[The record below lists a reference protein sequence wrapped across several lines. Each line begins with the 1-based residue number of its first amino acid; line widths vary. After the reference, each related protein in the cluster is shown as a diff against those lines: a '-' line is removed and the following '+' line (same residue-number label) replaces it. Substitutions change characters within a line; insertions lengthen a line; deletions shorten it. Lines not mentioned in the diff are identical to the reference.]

1 MHRRHFTSQGLF
13 LGVHVLFVHD
23 VTMAIRNVW
32 ALNLWDI
39 CPGSYLIGQLDHVT
53 SVHICTNILG
63 AFDFP
68 FLVQNYITTATVMEG
83 SVLWALHNGVPEVT
97 LSKNYLK
104 NLCKSSLPHITI
116 SCFTLS

>member
-1 MHRRHFTSQGLF
+1 MCISVTSLSKGLF
-13 LGVHVLFVHD
+13 LGVHVLFVYD

-53 SVHICTNILG
+53 LVHICTNILG
-63 AFDFP
+63 AFDCP
-68 FLVQNYITTATVMEG
+68 FFVQNYITTATVMEG
-83 SVLWALHNGVPEVT
+83 SDLWALHNVVPEVIY
-97 LSKNYLK
+97 YLK
-104 NLCKSSLPHITI
+104 NLCKSALPHLTI